1 MRLAALVVLLA
12 GAPAHDAAGPQ
23 PPAEGEARITMDVRD
38 ADVRDVVGLLSEVGA
53 FQVIFD
59 PGISCRLTLKLRE
72 VKWQTALDM
81 SLRSCGLGRDE
92 EEGVLRVAPYARL
105 AEEETARRRYE
116 EEKAQNRPHSVT
128 RLRLSYARAQDLAP
142 LLKAYLSPRGNVLYD
157 ARTNTLIIV
166 D

>member
-1 MRLAALVVLLA
+1 MASMLRAVLLA
-12 GAPAHDAAGPQ
+12 GALASTMGD
-23 PPAEGEARITMDVRD
+23 GEARITLDVKD

-59 PGISCRLTLKLRE
+59 PGIDCRVTLKLRE
-72 VKWQTALDM
+72 VRWPTALDL
-81 SLRSCGLGRDE
+81 SLKSCRLGRDE
-92 EEGVLRVAPYARL
+92 DDGVLRVAPLARL

-116 EEKAQNRPHSVT
+116 EEKARNRPATVT
-128 RLRLSYARAQDLAP
+128 RYRLSYARAQDLAP
-142 LLKAYLSPRGNVLYD
+142 LLKQYLSPRGDAIYD